1 MNLSGWEPE
10 RMTQMCIFAGCDYLK
25 SLPNMGPKRAHA
37 AIFNS
42 SANKAPLDECFV
54 KAIAKLKMEG
64 VAGEYLVLRVE
75 TCQSTLRRESQ
86 SDAGK
91 SMVRVL
97 VGITWPVESQF
108 DIMLNG
114 MPSTGIVTLW

>member
-10 RMTQMCIFAGCDYLK
+10 RVTQMCIFAGCDYLK
-25 SLPNMGPKRAHA
+25 SLSSMGPKRAHA

-64 VAGEYLVLRVE
+64 VLGELPRFCYWCMSSVCIYVCSDPQQL
-75 TCQSTLRRESQ
+75 CQQ
-86 SDAGK
+86 GA
-91 SMVRVL
+91 VR
-97 VGITWPVESQF
+97 
-108 DIMLNG
+108 
-114 MPSTGIVTLW
+114 